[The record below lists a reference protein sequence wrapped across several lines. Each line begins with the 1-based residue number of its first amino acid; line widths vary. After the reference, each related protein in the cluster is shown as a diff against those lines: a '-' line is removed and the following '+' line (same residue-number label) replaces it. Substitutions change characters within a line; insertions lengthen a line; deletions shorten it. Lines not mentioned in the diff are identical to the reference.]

1 MNEGST
7 PDHMRINHEQLSGFA
22 ARIFTSAGATEAV
35 ATKVAY
41 HLVAANL
48 KGHDSHGVGMIP
60 AYVGN
65 IKNGNLQPDANV
77 TVLRDNGAVMLF
89 DGGFGFGQVVGSQAT
104 QQAIER
110 VKDTGVVCAGVRN
123 CHHLGRIGSYGEQCG
138 EAGLVSMHFVN
149 VVGHAPLVAPFGGR
163 ERRMTTNPFCCTVP
177 RPNDLP
183 IVLDMATSA
192 VAQGKVRVA
201 HMKGVQVPEGS
212 LIDHDGQPTT
222 DPGVMFNEPFG
233 ALGPFGA
240 HKGYGLAVMCELL
253 GGALA
258 GEWTAQPDNER
269 GGQIVNHMFMVV
281 FDPAAFG
288 GLDKFHSEVAAMVD
302 YLHSTEPATGVDRVR
317 IPGEPER
324 EALAQRSAHGIDIDD
339 NSWAGLLKAAEA
351 AGMSESEI
359 AELTAQG

>member
-1 MNEGST
+1 
-7 PDHMRINHEQLSGFA
+7 MRIDHQQLTDFA
-22 ARIFTSAGATEAV
+22 SAIFRSAGAEQQV
-35 ATKVAY
+35 AGTVAG

-65 IKNGNLQPDANV
+65 IKNGNLQPQANV
-77 TVLRDNGAVMLF
+77 SVLRDSGAVMLF

-104 QQAIER
+104 EQVIER
-110 VKDTGVVCAGVRN
+110 VADTGVVCAGVRN

-149 VVGHAPLVAPFGGR
+149 VVGHEPLVAPFGGR
-163 ERRMTTNPFCCTVP
+163 ERRMTTNPFCCVVP
-177 RPNDLP
+177 RANELP

-201 HMKGVQVPEGS
+201 HMKGVPVPEGS
-212 LIDHDGQPTT
+212 LIDHQGQATT
-222 DPGVMFNEPFG
+222 DPGVMFTEPFG

-258 GEWTAQPDNER
+258 GEWTAAPLHER
-269 GGQIVNHMFMVV
+269 GVQIVNHMFMVV

-288 GLDKFHSEVAAMVD
+288 GLDKFQSEVSAMVD
-302 YLHSTEPATGVDRVR
+302 YLHSTQPAVGTDRVR
-317 IPGEPER
+317 VPGEPEQ
-324 EALAQRSAHGIDIDD
+324 EALADRTANGIDIDD
-339 NSWAGLLKAAEA
+339 NSWASLLKAAAA
-351 AGMSESEI
+351 AGMSEAAIES
-359 AELTAQG
+359 LTAT